1 MDSLRVIIETYS
13 RPRTIWQCSISR
25 TSPKERGPAIERPL
39 RRLER
44 HTETVVAMGY
54 SPERTQILACH
65 ASPVPAALG
74 LRNNRQRLVGNG
86 LALIDLA
93 ALATSRAT
101 LF

>member
-1 MDSLRVIIETYS
+1 MDSFGEVIQTYS

-25 TSPKERGPAIERPL
+25 TSPKERGPAVERPL

-44 HTETVVAMGY
+44 HAETVVAMGY
-54 SPERTQILACH
+54 SPERNQILACH

-74 LRNNRQRLVGNG
+74 LRKNRQRLVGNG

-93 ALATSRAT
+93 ALATARAT

>member
-1 MDSLRVIIETYS
+1 MRLF
-13 RPRTIWQCSISR
+13 RPIHDRALSGNV
-25 TSPKERGPAIERPL
+25 TSRGPAIERPL

-44 HTETVVAMGY
+44 HAETVVAMGY

-65 ASPVPAALG
+65 ARRFLPLWG

-101 LF
+101 CF